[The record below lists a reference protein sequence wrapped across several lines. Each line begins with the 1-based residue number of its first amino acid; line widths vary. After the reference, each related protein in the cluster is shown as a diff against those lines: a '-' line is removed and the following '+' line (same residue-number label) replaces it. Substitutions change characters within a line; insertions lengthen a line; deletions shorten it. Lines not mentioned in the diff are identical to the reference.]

1 VVTGWSGGAALPL
14 TRRMRLAL
22 SAARETTEGAVTLV
36 DEVTSTTGAA
46 MASVAGPRGSG
57 VAVGATFENGIRP
70 LRFGAKGF
78 AWTGPDHSLQL
89 QVRGEANAP
98 WRESASTIREGG
110 TVSSAGAQV
119 FVSPGTR
126 RVVMSVGAQARR
138 LGLEPKPGEADVHA
152 RQLFGSAGVDLILR
166 RRPDRV
172 ARGEVLDGEMLTP
185 SYFSTAVVASYRHY
199 EISSE
204 DPFGARLVLVERSS
218 YDEISAVWRE
228 VLDENGALGTE
239 ARGGIGYDW
248 GRSTKVW
255 RAGASL
261 ILSATSSSRLSA
273 DYDIQSE
280 SGTGLQGRRHVGSV
294 VLHVDL

>member
-1 VVTGWSGGAALPL
+1 
-14 TRRMRLAL
+14 
-22 SAARETTEGAVTLV
+22 
-36 DEVTSTTGAA
+36 
-46 MASVAGPRGSG
+46 
-57 VAVGATFENGIRP
+57 
-70 LRFGAKGF
+70 
-78 AWTGPDHSLQL
+78 
-89 QVRGEANAP
+89 
-98 WRESASTIREGG
+98 
-110 TVSSAGAQV
+110 
-119 FVSPGTR
+119 
-126 RVVMSVGAQARR
+126 
-138 LGLEPKPGEADVHA
+138 
-152 RQLFGSAGVDLILR
+152 
-166 RRPDRV
+166 
-172 ARGEVLDGEMLTP
+172 
-185 SYFSTAVVASYRHY
+185 VVASYRHY

-228 VLDENGALGTE
+228 VLDEKGALGTE